1 MVVKFLASILLLLQ
15 LIALGKGMDNYEDNP
30 ESIVAKNEVTRLMV
44 MTLFN
49 FFLALLIFIQ

>member
-1 MVVKFLASILLLLQ
+1 MVVKFIASILLLLQ

>member
-1 MVVKFLASILLLLQ
+1 MVVKFLTSILMLLQ
-15 LIALGKGMDNYEDNP
+15 LIALGEGMDNYEDNP

-49 FFLALLIFIQ
+49 FLLALLIFIQ